1 MLRPLDTEEL
11 RKAVK
16 PAPSKKF
23 VVSKPPVIWLA
34 MQTHSLARIAD
45 STVWLTLQTQWSD
58 SKCRLNSLT
67 HDADSTVWQRS
78 NCRNA
83 TQQGGSLAQN
93 GGLPCCCSPE
103 TFNSGL
109 VIDPIVRLP
118 ASHLEVTSP
127 QIIVCTRNRS
137 VVALT
142 KIEAAM
148 FKDFTL
154 VDQNRLDVIP
164 PSNDWPNQR
173 S

>member
-16 PAPSKKF
+16 PAPSKEF

-78 NCRNA
+78 NCKNA
-83 TQQGGSLAQN
+83 TQQGEEPGSKWWTPLLLNFPGNLFGFPRDPLIAHRSPTGWSLAQN
-93 GGLPCCCSPE
+93 GGLPCFCSPE

-109 VIDPIVRLP
+109 SSSIRLCAFPQVI
-118 ASHLEVTSP
+118 S
-127 QIIVCTRNRS
+127 
-137 VVALT
+137 
-142 KIEAAM
+142 K
-148 FKDFTL
+148 
-154 VDQNRLDVIP
+154 
-164 PSNDWPNQR
+164 
-173 S
+173 

>member
-11 RKAVK
+11 KKAVK

-83 TQQGGSLAQN
+83 TQQGGAWLKMAD
-93 GGLPCCCSPE
+93 SPAVAALKP
-103 TFNSGL
+103 SIQ
-109 VIDPIVRLP
+109 VSR
-118 ASHLEVTSP
+118 H
-127 QIIVCTRNRS
+127 RS
-137 VVALT
+137 DCAPSR
-142 KIEAAM
+142 KSSRS
-148 FKDFTL
+148 DFTS
-154 VDQNRLDVIP
+154 DHRLYQESQCRRTHQDRGCNV
-164 PSNDWPNQR
+164 
-173 S
+173 

>member
-23 VVSKPPVIWLA
+23 VVSKPPVIWLV

-58 SKCRLNSLT
+58 SKCKLNSLT

-78 NCRNA
+78 NCKNA

-93 GGLPCCCSPE
+93 GGLLLLNFPGNLFGFPRDPLIVHRSPTGESLAQNGGLPCSCSPE

-109 VIDPIVRLP
+109 SSSIRLCAFPQVI
-118 ASHLEVTSP
+118 S
-127 QIIVCTRNRS
+127 
-137 VVALT
+137 
-142 KIEAAM
+142 K
-148 FKDFTL
+148 
-154 VDQNRLDVIP
+154 
-164 PSNDWPNQR
+164 
-173 S
+173 